1 MNVHLSII
9 IPTAPNENKLI
20 DLARGLAKMD
30 DKVEMI
36 IVHSCDET
44 KKWSKIKMEV
54 NEILSGKIVQWL
66 KTKSGRAHQMNFG
79 AHRAKGAFLLFLHA
93 DSILTKDIIN
103 SLKIAIYNHPKKMHY
118 FKLGFSNDG
127 PPLLMKVTEW
137 AVRIRSQLWGIP
149 FGDQGFCM
157 SKIMFESVGGFPENV
172 SYGEDHVFV
181 WKVRQ
186 GGFPIHANKNKLF
199 TSARKYAS
207 NGWTKTSVL
216 HNKLWIKQ
224 ALPEVITLL
233 KSRGII

>member
-20 DLARGLAKMD
+20 DLSRGLAKMD

-36 IVHSCDET
+36 IVHSTNDSEYWA
-44 KKWSKIKMEV
+44 KVKIEV
-54 NEILSGKIVQWL
+54 NKMLIGKTVKWL
-66 KTKSGRAHQMNFG
+66 VTKIGRAHQMNFG
-79 AHRAKGAFLLFLHA
+79 AFHAKGAFLWFLHA
-93 DSILTKDIIN
+93 DSIINKDILN
-103 SLKIAIYNHPKKMHY
+103 SLKKAIYNYPKKMHY

-137 AVRIRSQLWGIP
+137 AVQIRSQLWGIP

-157 SKIMFESVGGFPENV
+157 SKTIFDSVGGFPENV

-207 NGWTKTSVL
+207 NGWAKTSVI